1 MTTDTSERGLERLIC
16 TALTGSPCDPGAV
29 PANEVQEQPGADG
42 TGWIGGSPE
51 DYDREYCVDLVQLS
65 AFLRKSSYVAVLKDI
80 NLSIP
85 LRKVPATFTPPLFD
99 DRFSTEAS

>member
-1 MTTDTSERGLERLIC
+1 MVETFRRTDCHENDGCKAE
-16 TALTGSPCDPGAV
+16 PG
-29 PANEVQEQPGADG
+29 
-42 TGWIGGSPE
+42 E
-51 DYDREYCVDLVQLS
+51 DDVRVVQLS

-85 LRKVPATFTPPLFD
+85 LRKVPTTFTPPLFD